1 MKQIQKGK
9 KPKVNIGSEL
19 DDVQG
24 GFKVTLQ
31 KPSKIKS
38 GLDKYVVG
46 QENAKK
52 AISVAVYNHY
62 KRIIYQSY
70 MQDVE
75 IDKSNILLLGSTG
88 TGKTLIAQT
97 LARILSVPFAIADAT
112 TLTEAGYV
120 GEDVENI
127 LVRLLQISNYNV
139 SAAEKGIIYIDE
151 IDKIGRKSAST
162 SITRDDSGE
171 GVQQALLKI
180 LEGTIANVPP
190 KGGRK
195 HPEQSLIPINTSNI
209 LFVCGGSFAGLEEI
223 VASRIGRGEVGFGG
237 KIKANEENYS
247 PFSDVKQEDLITFG
261 IIPELVGRLPVL
273 ASLDIL
279 NQEDLL
285 KVLIEPK
292 NSIIKQYQK
301 LFLLEG
307 VILEFNDMALKEIV
321 NIATEKKSGARALR
335 SVMEDYLMDLMYK
348 LPDMEGVERVVIT
361 GEAIKDRKDPQF
373 KTLKNRKSA

>member
-19 DDVQG
+19 DDAQG

-162 SITRDDSGE
+162 SITRDVSGE

-209 LFVCGGSFAGLEEI
+209 LFICGGSFAGLEEI

-285 KVLIEPK
+285 KVLLEPK

-321 NIATEKKSGARALR
+321 NIAIEKKSGARALR

>member
-9 KPKVNIGSEL
+9 KPKVNLGSEV
-19 DDVQG
+19 DDAQG

-75 IDKSNILLLGSTG
+75 IDKSNILLIGSTG

-127 LVRLLQISNYNV
+127 ILKLLQSADYNV
-139 SAAEKGIIYIDE
+139 EKVAAAQGS
-151 IDKIGRKSAST
+151 RRRFA
-162 SITRDDSGE
+162 
-171 GVQQALLKI
+171 
-180 LEGTIANVPP
+180 
-190 KGGRK
+190 
-195 HPEQSLIPINTSNI
+195 QSLASSIPPY
-209 LFVCGGSFAGLEEI
+209 
-223 VASRIGRGEVGFGG
+223 GR
-237 KIKANEENYS
+237 
-247 PFSDVKQEDLITFG
+247 
-261 IIPELVGRLPVL
+261 R
-273 ASLDIL
+273 
-279 NQEDLL
+279 
-285 KVLIEPK
+285 
-292 NSIIKQYQK
+292 
-301 LFLLEG
+301 
-307 VILEFNDMALKEIV
+307 
-321 NIATEKKSGARALR
+321 
-335 SVMEDYLMDLMYK
+335 
-348 LPDMEGVERVVIT
+348 RV
-361 GEAIKDRKDPQF
+361 
-373 KTLKNRKSA
+373 TL